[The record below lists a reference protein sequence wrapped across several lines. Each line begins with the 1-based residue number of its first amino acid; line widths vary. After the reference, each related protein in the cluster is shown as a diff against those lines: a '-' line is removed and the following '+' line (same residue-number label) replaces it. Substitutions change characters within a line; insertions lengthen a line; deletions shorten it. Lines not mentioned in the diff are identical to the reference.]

1 MDITLGQFIR
11 KRREEIDLSLR
22 ELAKKV
28 DCSAAFLSDIELGR
42 RFPSEQVLKA
52 IAKVLDVSTETLK
65 EYDRRAP
72 VEDIKRLAETH
83 PQYGLALRSLVD
95 KKISPEEL
103 IKFFEK
109 ASARKGKK

>member
-1 MDITLGQFIR
+1 MTFGQFIR
-11 KRREEIDLSLR
+11 KQREEKDLSLR

-65 EYDRRAP
+65 KYDRRTP
-72 VEDIKRLAETH
+72 VEGIKSLAETN
-83 PQYGLALRSLVD
+83 PQ
-95 KKISPEEL
+95 
-103 IKFFEK
+103 
-109 ASARKGKK
+109 

>member
-1 MDITLGQFIR
+1 MTFGQFIR
-11 KRREEIDLSLR
+11 KRREEKDFSLR
-22 ELAKKV
+22 ELARKV
-28 DCSAAFLSDIELGR
+28 NCSAAFLSDIELGR
-42 RFPSEQVLKA
+42 RFPSEQVLKT

>member
-1 MDITLGQFIR
+1 MDF
-11 KRREEIDLSLR
+11 SLR
-22 ELAKKV
+22 ELAKRV

-65 EYDRRAP
+65 DYDTRAP
-72 VEDIKRLAETH
+72 VGDIKRLAEGN
-83 PQYGLALRSLVD
+83 PQYALALRKMID

-103 IKFFEK
+103 IKFVETGSQQK
-109 ASARKGKK
+109 NKK

>member
-1 MDITLGQFIR
+1 M
-11 KRREEIDLSLR
+11 DLSLR
-22 ELAKKV
+22 ELAKRV

-72 VEDIKRLAETH
+72 VGDIKRLAETN
-83 PQYGLALRSLVD
+83 PQYALALRRLVD

-103 IKFFEK
+103 IKFLEK
-109 ASARKGKK
+109 GSAHKDKK